1 MSTIDEASDRA
12 LTAVNALFA
21 TAEAARARFA
31 DLREQVA
38 AAGERMDADWNLL
51 RERASHFQQ
60 QAAAES
66 QTMAAGQAQVQ
77 RALETL
83 GGAAGQVL
91 DEVPPELE
99 ATHAGFEP
107 IARRVDALEAETADA
122 VRDADEADAAFLART
137 EEVEAELSAALL
149 AADQLLRSELAEE
162 IGAFEAAVEQETL
175 QITTYLG
182 GECLEALSDK
192 ARELYEVLVQADT
205 DVRNAVEAA
214 MQSSEESAE
223 AALRDC
229 TESYERR
236 LSEVDGVGRALE
248 EALGG
253 LRDFVDDGAEQLDE
267 RQDRWAEQAREAR
280 EVLRDA
286 LDRLK
291 ELEDHISHFK
301 HS

>member
-38 AAGERMDADWNLL
+38 AAAERMDADWTLL

-60 QAAAES
+60 QAASES

-83 GGAAGQVL
+83 HGAAAQVL
-91 DEVPPELE
+91 DEVPPEIE
-99 ATHAGFEP
+99 ATHGGFEE
-107 IARRVDALEAETADA
+107 IAHRVDAVETETVAA
-122 VRDADEADAAFLART
+122 VHEADEAEAALLART
-137 EEVEAELSAALL
+137 EEVEAELSTALL

-162 IGAFEAAVEQETL
+162 LKQFEAAVENETVRVA
-175 QITTYLG
+175 TYLA
-182 GECLEALSDK
+182 GECLSTLEGK
-192 ARELYEVLVQADT
+192 ARDLYEVLVQADT
-205 DVRNAVEAA
+205 DVRAAVEAA
-214 MQSSEESAE
+214 TQACEESAE

-229 TESYERR
+229 GESYDQR
-236 LSEVDGVGRALE
+236 LSDAESVGRRVE
-248 EALGG
+248 DVLGD
-253 LRDFVDDGAEQLDE
+253 LRDFIDDGRERLDD
-267 RQDRWAEQAREAR
+267 RQDLWNERSREAR

-301 HS
+301 HT

>member
-1 MSTIDEASDRA
+1 MSTIDEASHRA

-38 AAGERMDADWNLL
+38 AAAERMDLDWTLL

-60 QAAAES
+60 QAAGES

-83 GGAAGQVL
+83 EGAAAQVL
-91 DEVPPELE
+91 DEVPPEIE
-99 ATHAGFEP
+99 ATHGGFEE
-107 IARRVDALEAETADA
+107 IARRVDSVETETADA
-122 VRDADEADAAFLART
+122 VHEADEAEAALLART
-137 EEVEAELSAALL
+137 EEVEAELSAALA

-162 IGAFEAAVEQETL
+162 LKAFEAAVEQETV
-175 QITTYLG
+175 QVTAYLG
-182 GECLEALSDK
+182 GECLSELEGK

-205 DVRNAVEAA
+205 DVRAAVEAA
-214 MQSSEESAE
+214 TQACEESAE
-223 AALRDC
+223 AAVREC
-229 TESYERR
+229 GESYDRR
-236 LSEVDGVGRALE
+236 LSEAESVGRALE
-248 EALGG
+248 GLLGD
-253 LRDFVDDGAEQLDE
+253 LRDFVDDGRDRLDD
-267 RQDRWAEQAREAR
+267 RQDRWNEQAREAR
-280 EVLRDA
+280 EVLREA

-291 ELEDHISHFK
+291 ELEDHIAHFK

>member
-38 AAGERMDADWNLL
+38 AAAERMDLDWTLL

-60 QAAAES
+60 QAAGES
-66 QTMAAGQAQVQ
+66 QAMAAVEAQVQ

-83 GGAAGQVL
+83 EGAAAQVL
-91 DEVPPELE
+91 DEVPPEIE
-99 ATHAGFEP
+99 ATHGGFEE
-107 IARRVDALEAETADA
+107 IARRVDAVETETVDA
-122 VRDADEADAAFLART
+122 VHEADEAEAALLART
-137 EEVEAELSAALL
+137 EEVEAELSAALA

-162 IGAFEAAVEQETL
+162 LSAFEASVEQETV
-175 QITTYLG
+175 QVTGYLA
-182 GECLEALSDK
+182 GECLSALEGR

-205 DVRNAVEAA
+205 DLRAAVEAA
-214 MQSSEESAE
+214 TQACEESAD
-223 AALRDC
+223 AAVREC
-229 TESYERR
+229 GESYDRR
-236 LSEVDGVGRALE
+236 LSEAESVGRTLE
-248 EALGG
+248 VLLED
-253 LRDFVDDGAEQLDE
+253 LRDFVDDGRDRLDD
-267 RQDRWAEQAREAR
+267 RQDRWNEQAREAR
-280 EVLRDA
+280 EVLREA

-291 ELEDHISHFK
+291 ELEDHIAHFK

>member
-38 AAGERMDADWNLL
+38 AASERMEADWTLL
-51 RERASHFQQ
+51 RERAGHFQQ
-60 QAAAES
+60 QAASES

-83 GGAAGQVL
+83 HGAAAQVL

-99 ATHAGFEP
+99 ATHGGLEE
-107 IARRVDALEAETADA
+107 IARRVDAVETETTAA
-122 VRDADEADAAFLART
+122 VHEADEAEVAFLART

-149 AADQLLRSELAEE
+149 AADALLRSDLAEE
-162 IGAFEAAVEQETL
+162 LRQFEAAVETETT
-175 QITTYLG
+175 QVSTYLG
-182 GECLEALSDK
+182 GECLSTLADK
-192 ARELYEVLVQADT
+192 ARDLYEVLVQADA
-205 DVRNAVEAA
+205 DVRAAVEAA
-214 MQSSEESAE
+214 TQGCEESAE
-223 AALRDC
+223 AALRECAASYEQRLSD
-229 TESYERR
+229 TES
-236 LSEVDGVGRALE
+236 VGRALE
-248 EALGG
+248 EALGD
-253 LRDFVDDGAEQLDE
+253 LRDFVDDGRERLDD
-267 RQDRWAEQAREAR
+267 RQDRWNDQAREAR
-280 EVLRDA
+280 EVLREA

>member
-1 MSTIDEASDRA
+1 MSTLDESSDRA

-38 AAGERMDADWNLL
+38 AATERMDADWALL
-51 RERASHFQQ
+51 RERAGHFQQ
-60 QAAAES
+60 QAASES

-83 GGAAGQVL
+83 HGAAAQVL
-91 DEVPPELE
+91 DEVPPEIE
-99 ATHAGFEP
+99 ATHGGFEE
-107 IARRVDALEAETADA
+107 IARGVDSVANGTVAAIHE
-122 VRDADEADAAFLART
+122 ADEAEAALLART

-162 IGAFEAAVEQETL
+162 LKQFEAAVQEETDRVA
-175 QITTYLG
+175 TYLG
-182 GECLEALSDK
+182 GECLEALEGK

-205 DVRNAVEAA
+205 DMRAAVEAA
-214 MQSSEESAE
+214 TQACEESAE

-229 TESYERR
+229 SESYDQR
-236 LSEVDGVGRALE
+236 LSEAESVGRRLETVLE
-248 EALGG
+248 E
-253 LRDFVDDGAEQLDE
+253 LRDFIDDGRERLDDRQELWNEQS
-267 RQDRWAEQAREAR
+267 REAR

-301 HS
+301 SS